1 MSDSKP
7 TSRPTTR
14 LEESLRPA
22 IRLMANLRFTQKFL
36 LVSALLLLPLA
47 IVLFMFGA
55 DVERDLSFTRSELL
69 GTRLLRS
76 VRGFDQ
82 TLHEAIVLQRRD
94 AAGDATA
101 HPALVRTAATLDD
114 RIRALDAAFEARGTS
129 LGLGAQVRSVSAN
142 WIYLHDRLDSGDPE
156 RLAALFRDLAD
167 EVRDLT
173 TEIGNRSGLVLD
185 PDLDS
190 YYLMDVVVN
199 RLPEAERY
207 TTQLAIDHEVNARN
221 SADADMRERTRLYRT
236 LLATN
241 TEELRRSYGTAFG
254 NTHSTRLGIA
264 LQDVVQQCIASRS
277 ELDSHLSSDLAASP
291 QPRGATAVDSPVS
304 ALSESSWALWDR
316 TIVELDDI
324 LQSRIAGLQRRQVF
338 VAIVIVFALALAAT
352 LLAAFYLYVMRTV
365 RELEDAADG
374 MARGSFEH
382 ELSTGSRDELARVV
396 SSFDD
401 VARRLHVEWAQARE
415 ETQRAVQAEEAL
427 RQSQVRFHEA
437 LAMAQ
442 LGSFDWD
449 LRTRTWT
456 WSDIVYRMHDLEPAT
471 GEPSLAAYEE
481 MLPRE
486 DRGRFEHMLATAL
499 AEGGPQ
505 TYYQRIISP
514 LGNVRHVRVTGAPV
528 RDEDGTPLRISGIF
542 QDVTEEKLA
551 EQKLQASQERQS
563 YLFAAIPDLVLVI
576 DFQGCCE
583 DAKSGDQAA
592 LALPREHYVG
602 RPVAEL
608 FPRAHE
614 AFAAAIDA
622 VQAGQEVPL
631 FEFSSDTADGE
642 RVFEARVLSA
652 GTDAFGLYLSMA
664 LIRDITERKQ
674 TEVRLR
680 EAVRTTR
687 EYSLLFENSNSL
699 ACIASADGRFQ
710 QINPAWSRTLGWTD
724 EELKSKPFVEFV
736 HPDDVASTIA
746 ETSTLLRGGY
756 ETVSFEN
763 RYLAKDGSWRWLSW
777 SAAGDSTEGR
787 IYAVAID
794 VTDRKLGEAE
804 LVRSKEQAESA
815 NRAKSDFLATMSHEI
830 RTPMNG
836 VLGMLGLLLDTP
848 LDREQ
853 REFADTSRASAE
865 ALLAIINDI
874 LDFSKIEAGKLSI
887 EPLAF
892 DLQSTVED
900 VADLLAARA
909 AEKNVELVT
918 DVAPGTPTRLV
929 GDPGRIRQVLL
940 NLTGNALKFTE
951 RGHVRIAVDA
961 PERDEHSVLVRVA
974 VEDSGIGIPAD
985 KLPMLFSRFQQA
997 DSSMS
1002 RRFGGTGLGL
1012 AIARQLAELMGGSV
1026 TATSDFGKGSTF
1038 TATMRL
1044 PIDHAAADAVPAAP
1058 ALRDR
1063 SVLVIDDQ
1071 PASRAALSRR
1081 LEAEQAHVTTGESAL
1096 NTASLLKQAASFGQ
1110 PNDLLVLDDDPAVTE
1125 QVLAEVRALE
1135 LPQPAIL
1142 VLVTAVRRAASAA
1155 LLAAGADHVVV
1166 KPVRAS
1172 ALVPALDAAA
1182 HVRRFGKR
1190 AETPAAPVPAPSATH
1205 MAPRWRV
1212 LLVDDNTI
1220 NQKVGTRVLAK
1231 LGCRVDVAGDGR
1243 EAVQMYRNLPYD
1255 VVFMDCQM
1263 PEMDGYEATGEI
1275 RRIESGEQRT
1285 PIVAMTANAME
1296 GDRQRC
1302 LDSGMDDFVS
1312 KPIREERVREALE
1325 RWGGEGRESGGSSGE
1340 ERAAA

>member
-1 MSDSKP
+1 MSSTHV
-7 TSRPTTR
+7 TSRPATR
-14 LEESLRPA
+14 LEGTLRPA
-22 IRLMANLRFTQKFL
+22 IRLMANLGFTQKFL

-47 IVLFMFGA
+47 IVLVMFGA
-55 DVERDLSFTRSELL
+55 DVERELAFTRSELL
-69 GTRLLRS
+69 GTDLLRS

-94 AAGDATA
+94 AAGDPSA
-101 HPALVRTAATLDD
+101 HPALVRSAAKLDD
-114 RIRALDAAFEARGTS
+114 RLRQLNAKFEARGAA
-129 LGLGAQVRSVSAN
+129 LGLEAQVRAVSAN
-142 WIYLHDRLDSGDPE
+142 WVYLHDRIDSGDPE
-156 RLAALFRDLAD
+156 RVASLFRDLSG
-167 EVRDLT
+167 EVRDLS
-173 TEIGNRSGLVLD
+173 TEIGNRSSLVLD

-199 RLPEAERY
+199 RLPEAQRY
-207 TTQLAIDHEVNARN
+207 TTQLAIDHGANARR

-241 TEELRRSYGTAFG
+241 TDELRRSYATAIG
-254 NTHSTRLGIA
+254 NTRSTHLGIA
-264 LQDVVQQCIASRS
+264 LQDVVQECISARA
-277 ELDSHLSSDLAASP
+277 ELDAHLSSDLALSE
-291 QPRGATAVDSPVS
+291 RGAAPSVDDAPFRS
-304 ALSESSWALWDR
+304 ASEAGWALWDR
-316 TIVELDDI
+316 TVVELDDI
-324 LQSRIAGLQRRQVF
+324 LQARILGLQRRQVL
-338 VAIVIVFALALAAT
+338 VAVVIVFALALAAT

-365 RELEDAADG
+365 RELEEAADG

-382 ELSTGSRDELARVV
+382 ALSTGSRDELARVV

-427 RQSQVRFHEA
+427 RQSQARFREA

-449 LRTRTWT
+449 LKARRWT
-456 WSDIVYRMHDLEPAT
+456 WSDMVYRMHDLEPEA
-471 GEPSLAAYEE
+471 GEPSLAAYED

-486 DRGRFEHMLATAL
+486 DRGRFEHMLASAL
-499 AEGGPQ
+499 ADGGPQ

-576 DFQGCCE
+576 DFQGRCE
-583 DAKSGDQAA
+583 DAKSGDQSA
-592 LALPREHYVG
+592 LAMPKEHFVG
-602 RPVAEL
+602 RPVAEI

-614 AFAAAIDA
+614 AFASAIDA
-622 VQAGQEVPL
+622 VQAGRDVPV
-631 FEFSSDTADGE
+631 FEFSNDTAEGE

-664 LIRDITERKQ
+664 LIRDVTERKQ

-680 EAVRTTR
+680 EAVRKTR
-687 EYSLLFENSNSL
+687 EYSVLFENSNSL
-699 ACIASADGRFQ
+699 ACIASADGRFL
-710 QINPAWSRTLGWTD
+710 QINPAWSRAFGWSDD
-724 EELKSKPFVEFV
+724 ELMSRPFIEFV
-736 HPDDVASTIA
+736 HPDDVEATIA

-777 SAAGDSTEGR
+777 SAAGDATEGR

-804 LVRSKEQAESA
+804 LLRSKEQAESA

-853 REFADTSRASAE
+853 REFAETSRASAE

-887 EPLAF
+887 EPLSF
-892 DLQSTVED
+892 DLQTTVED

-909 AEKNVELVT
+909 AEKHVELVT
-918 DVAPGTPTRLV
+918 EFAPGTPTRLV

-940 NLTGNALKFTE
+940 NLAGNALKFTE

-961 PERDEHSVLVRVA
+961 PERDERSVLVRVA

-985 KLPMLFSRFQQA
+985 KLPMLFNRFQQA

-1012 AIARQLAELMGGSV
+1012 AIARQLSELMGGSV
-1026 TATSDFGKGSTF
+1026 VATSDFGKGSTF
-1038 TATMRL
+1038 TTTMRL
-1044 PIDHAAADAVPAAP
+1044 PFDPAATEAATAAP

-1063 SVLVIDDQ
+1063 HVLVIDDQ
-1071 PASRAALSRR
+1071 PAARAALARR
-1081 LEAEQAHVTTGESAL
+1081 LEAEGARVTTGEAAA
-1096 NTASLLKQAASFGQ
+1096 NTATLLKQAAGFGQ
-1110 PNDLLVLDDDPAVTE
+1110 PCDLVVLDDDPAVTE
-1125 QVLAEVRALE
+1125 QALAEVRALG
-1135 LPQPAIL
+1135 LPQPAVL
-1142 VLVTAVRRAASAA
+1142 VLVTAVRRGAAPA
-1155 LLAAGADHVVV
+1155 LLGAGADHVVV

-1172 ALVPALDAAA
+1172 ALVPALDTAA

-1190 AETPAAPVPAPSATH
+1190 ADAPAVAVIAPARTH
-1205 MAPRWRV
+1205 LAPRWRV

-1275 RRIESGEQRT
+1275 RRIESGARRT

-1302 LDSGMDDFVS
+1302 LDAGMDDFVS

-1325 RWGGEGRESGGSSGE
+1325 RWGGEGRESSAGE
-1340 ERAAA
+1340 DRAAA